1 MEELV
6 LIVLGVVAVWCALVA
21 GAVALV
27 IVLVR
32 RVAAALRGTARSGAR
47 EIADRTRLRVGA
59 YGVGAQAEAAK
70 LRLELRAAVTDTRRT
85 MTAAAE
91 AGWPVGDAP
100 SLVRR
105 LEQAAAGLDTQL
117 RLIALDRRPAG
128 SGADEAGLPE
138 VRERVG
144 TVVTACVD
152 LRSSVRRQAA
162 RVDDDELHRLREDC
176 RIESEA
182 LAKATEPPGQLTQ
195 VTQVTGRRPPEGA
208 ARPR

>member
-1 MEELV
+1 
-6 LIVLGVVAVWCALVA
+6 
-21 GAVALV
+21 
-27 IVLVR
+27 
-32 RVAAALRGTARSGAR
+32 
-47 EIADRTRLRVGA
+47 
-59 YGVGAQAEAAK
+59 VGAQAEAAK

-117 RLIALDRRPAG
+117 RLIALDRRPAAG

-144 TVVTACVD
+144 TVVAACVD

-182 LAKATEPPGQLTQ
+182 LAQATEPPGQ
-195 VTQVTGRRPPEGA
+195 VTPVTRVTARRPPEGA